1 MNLLDFKKVH
11 TFHDSEFTNTPNYTK
26 SFHRFCN
33 IFFTNYYNVS
43 KLCHVTDYAGRMIEM
58 TSQIYYASPL
68 FSNMEQQY
76 NAHIVAKLRS
86 LYPQES
92 FYVPQEQTAINDKQA
107 YADAKMIAQYDT
119 EQLLKSKLMLAVLD
133 GPTIDVGVASE
144 IGVAYQAGIPIV
156 ALFSDSRQQ
165 GADHPEKIAA
175 LKDVA
180 ESQFPY
186 VNLYTVG
193 LVKLNGAVYATEDDW
208 MRGIAAYL

>member
-1 MNLLDFKKVH
+1 
-11 TFHDSEFTNTPNYTK
+11 
-26 SFHRFCN
+26 
-33 IFFTNYYNVS
+33 
-43 KLCHVTDYAGRMIEM
+43 
-58 TSQIYYASPL
+58 
-68 FSNMEQQY
+68 
-76 NAHIVAKLRS
+76 
-86 LYPQES
+86 
-92 FYVPQEQTAINDKQA
+92 
-107 YADAKMIAQYDT
+107 
-119 EQLLKSKLMLAVLD
+119 
-133 GPTIDVGVASE
+133 
-144 IGVAYQAGIPIV
+144 V

>member
-1 MNLLDFKKVH
+1 
-11 TFHDSEFTNTPNYTK
+11 
-26 SFHRFCN
+26 
-33 IFFTNYYNVS
+33 
-43 KLCHVTDYAGRMIEM
+43 M